1 MNIFKWITS
10 RAGMAT
16 STVLKAVGMTTV
28 VGVAGVAALQFLDS
42 PADNTSFNPAGE
54 YDPGEVVYV
63 AGGSAGS
70 YGSGGFSTDG
80 YGSGEASSSMRISS
94 AQINR
99 LDRLT
104 QTAPEGEVAED
115 IVAPSDPRAYQMGAS
130 EGLGMN
136 ANAGNEAELQNNPMG
151 MMGDMMSNIS
161 NITQGVQGAAAGAT
175 PAQQGA
181 PAGAPALAA
190 AQKNWSKGA
199 ATGGNGGGNSFNSS
213 FVVQDSGKSGSDR
226 ASNVTPGQAADVMK
240 QFQGQMASIHDGMR
254 MRSQSNFGNTEG
266 FSGSWNA
273 SVANARTSKEANEL
287 KFIRKRSA
295 DAAANKHRSA
305 NEGSRAFL
313 ASTKISGGMR
323 IAGEN
328 VTTGQGQG
336 SADFNNENDVN
347 LRALKAWADARDAYE
362 EKRQQKLNELKGW
375 FWGAVAIAIAAMIAI
390 PYLTR
395 AGGWWGWLAAAII
408 AAAALAVIVVG
419 FVKCMKFF
427 KEFDDY
433 GFKGWPAAITILL
446 PILAAGVGISFIGK
460 VADWIIKQMDKIL
473 GLGEK
478 TDLILAG
485 KATGATAEAAAAG
498 AAAAKSA
505 ALAGTA
511 AGAGAGAVVGGVGGA
526 ID

>member
-1 MNIFKWITS
+1 
-10 RAGMAT
+10 MAT

-70 YGSGGFSTDG
+70 YGSGGFSADG

-115 IVAPSDPRAYQMGAS
+115 DIAPSDPRAYQMGGS

-161 NITQGVQGAAAGAT
+161 NITQGVQGAAAGAA
-175 PAQQGA
+175 PAPTGATEGA
-181 PAGAPALAA
+181 PAMAS

-199 ATGGNGGGNSFNSS
+199 ATGGNGGGNAFNSS
-213 FVVQDSGKSGSDR
+213 FVVQDSGKSDSDR
-226 ASNVTPGQAADVMK
+226 SSNVTPEQAADMMK
-240 QFQGQMASIHDGMR
+240 QFQGQMSSIHEGAR
-254 MRSQSNFGNTEG
+254 MRAQSNFGNTEG
-266 FSGSWNA
+266 LAGSWDA

-305 NEGSRAFL
+305 NEGARAFL

-336 SADFNNENDVN
+336 SADFNNEYETN
-347 LRALKAWADARDAYE
+347 LRGIKTWADARDAYE
-362 EKRQQKLNELKGW
+362 EQRLKELNSLKGW
-375 FWGAVAIAIAAMIAI
+375 FWGALISAIAAMIAI
-390 PYLTR
+390 PFVKHIKLF
-395 AGGWWGWLAAAII
+395 GIPI
-408 AAAALAVIVVG
+408 VALALALVATAILVVG
-419 FVKCMKFF
+419 FVKAIQFGEKYGYKGWPLGIAISLPILTAGVWASFVWSSAF
-427 KEFDDY
+427 KEF
-433 GFKGWPAAITILL
+433 F
-446 PILAAGVGISFIGK
+446 GK
-460 VADWIIKQMDKIL
+460 VGKLL
-473 GLGEK
+473 GFG
-478 TDLILAG
+478 
-485 KATGATAEAAAAG
+485 AAAG
-498 AAAAKSA
+498 SGGGAGGMIAGALGGAVGGMAGSA
-505 ALAGTA
+505 LSSAGT
-511 AGAGAGAVVGGVGGA
+511 GSDGAVEGGTGEGTNGKE
-526 ID
+526 

>member
-1 MNIFKWITS
+1 
-10 RAGMAT
+10 MAT

-161 NITQGVQGAAAGAT
+161 NITQGVQGAAAGAA

-266 FSGSWNA
+266 LSGSWDA
-273 SVANARTSKEANEL
+273 SVANARTSKEAHEL

-336 SADFNNENDVN
+336 SADFNNEYETN
-347 LRALKAWADARDAYE
+347 LRGIKAWADAREAYE

-375 FWGAVAIAIAAMIAI
+375 FWGAVAIAIAAMVAI
-390 PYLTR
+390 PFLTKL
-395 AGGWWGWLAAAII
+395 GGWIGWLAAAFI

-446 PILAAGVGISFIGK
+446 PILAAGVGLSFVK
-460 VADWIIKQMDKIL
+460 VIANWIITQVDKLL
-473 GLGEK
+473 GLGAVTAGAEGGAA
-478 TDLILAG
+478 TIAVTGAMAG
-485 KATGATAEAAAAG
+485 KAAAI
-498 AAAAKSA
+498 
-505 ALAGTA
+505 
-511 AGAGAGAVVGGVGGA
+511 GAGAGAVAGGVGGA
-526 ID
+526 ATTK

>member
-1 MNIFKWITS
+1 
-10 RAGMAT
+10 MAT

-70 YGSGGFSTDG
+70 YGSGGFSADG

-115 IVAPSDPRAYQMGAS
+115 DIAPTDPRAYQMGGS

-136 ANAGNEAELQNNPMG
+136 ANAGNDAVLQNNPMA

-161 NITQGVQGAAAGAT
+161 NITQGVQGAAAGA
-175 PAQQGA
+175 A
-181 PAGAPALAA
+181 PAPTGATEGAPALAA
-190 AQKNWSKGA
+190 SQKNWSKGA
-199 ATGGNGGGNSFNSS
+199 ATGGNGGGNAFNSS

-226 ASNVTPGQAADVMK
+226 TSNVTPGQAADMMK
-240 QFQGQMASIHDGMR
+240 QFQGQMSSIHDGMR
-254 MRSQSNFGNTEG
+254 MRAQSNFGSTEG
-266 FSGSWNA
+266 FAGSWDA
-273 SVANARTSKEANEL
+273 SVADARTSKEANEL

-295 DAAANKHRSA
+295 DAAANKHRAA
-305 NEGSRAFL
+305 NEGARAFL

-336 SADFNNENDVN
+336 SADFNNEYETN
-347 LRALKAWADARDAYE
+347 LRGIKTWADARDAYE
-362 EKRQQKLNELKGW
+362 EQRQKELNSLKSW
-375 FWGAVAIAIAAMIAI
+375 FWGAMITAIAAMIAI
-390 PYLTR
+390 PFVKYIEL
-395 AGGWWGWLAAAII
+395 WGIPI
-408 AAAALAVIVVG
+408 VALALALIATAILVVG
-419 FVKCMKFF
+419 FVKAIQFGQKYGYEGWPLGISISLPILTAGVWASFVWSSAF
-427 KEFDDY
+427 KEF
-433 GFKGWPAAITILL
+433 F
-446 PILAAGVGISFIGK
+446 GK
-460 VADWIIKQMDKIL
+460 VGDIL
-473 GLGEK
+473 GFG
-478 TDLILAG
+478 
-485 KATGATAEAAAAG
+485 AAAG
-498 AAAAKSA
+498 
-505 ALAGTA
+505 GG
-511 AGAGAGAVVGGVGGA
+511 GAGALLTGALGGAVGSAAGNAISGAGADGSVDGGTGEGAGGKE
-526 ID
+526 

>member
-1 MNIFKWITS
+1 
-10 RAGMAT
+10 MAT

-70 YGSGGFSTDG
+70 YGSGGFSADG

-104 QTAPEGEVAED
+104 QTDPEGEVAED
-115 IVAPSDPRAYQMGAS
+115 DIAPTDPRAYQMGGS

-161 NITQGVQGAAAGAT
+161 NITQGVQGAAAGAA

-181 PAGAPALAA
+181 PAGAPALAS

-199 ATGGNGGGNSFNSS
+199 ATGGNGGGNAFNSS

-226 ASNVTPGQAADVMK
+226 SSNVTAGQAADMMK
-240 QFQGQMASIHDGMR
+240 QFQGQMSSIHEGAR
-254 MRSQSNFGNTEG
+254 MRAQSNFGTTEG
-266 FSGSWNA
+266 LAGSWDA
-273 SVANARTSKEANEL
+273 SVANARTSKEVNEL
-287 KFIRKRSA
+287 KFVRKRSA

-336 SADFNNENDVN
+336 SADFNNEHETN
-347 LRALKAWADARDAYE
+347 LRGIKAWADARDAYE
-362 EKRQQKLNELKGW
+362 EQRLKDLNNLKGW
-375 FWGAVAIAIAAMIAI
+375 FWGAMITAIAAMIAI
-390 PYLTR
+390 PFVKHIKLF
-395 AGGWWGWLAAAII
+395 GIPI
-408 AAAALAVIVVG
+408 VALAIALVATALLIVG
-419 FVKCMKFF
+419 FVKAIQFGDK
-427 KEFDDY
+427 Y
-433 GFKGWPAAITILL
+433 GYKGWPLGISISL
-446 PILAAGVGISFIGK
+446 PILTAGVWASFIWSDAFKTFFEKVGK
-460 VADWIIKQMDKIL
+460 LL
-473 GLGEK
+473 GFG
-478 TDLILAG
+478 
-485 KATGATAEAAAAG
+485 AAAG
-498 AAAAKSA
+498 GGGAGTLLTGALGCAVGSA
-505 ALAGTA
+505 AGNAIS
-511 AGAGAGAVVGGVGGA
+511 GAGADGSVDGGTGEGADGKE
-526 ID
+526 